1 MAGFLKRLQYYS
13 LILLDRETPWYIKLI
28 LAAGLLY
35 IIYPVDLL
43 TDTIPF
49 LGWLDD
55 LTIGS
60 LLVALSVRLVPKHVI
75 NRVNNKIYGPG
86 KK

>member
-1 MAGFLKRLQYYS
+1 MAGFLRRLQYYS
-13 LILLDRETPWYIKLI
+13 LILFDRETPWYIKLI

-43 TDTIPF
+43 ADTIPF

-60 LLVALSVRLVPKHVI
+60 LLVALAVRLVPKQVI
-75 NRVNNKIYGPG
+75 KRVSRRIYGPR
-86 KK
+86 

>member
-1 MAGFLKRLQYYS
+1 MAGFLRRLQYYS
-13 LILLDRETPWYIKLI
+13 LILFDRETPWYIKLI
-28 LAAGLLY
+28 LAAALLY

-43 TDTIPF
+43 ADTIPF

-60 LLVALSVRLVPKHVI
+60 LLVALAVRLVPKQVI
-75 NRVNNKIYGPG
+75 KRVSKRIYGP
-86 KK
+86 K

>member
-1 MAGFLKRLQYYS
+1 MTGFFRRLQYYS

-28 LAAGLLY
+28 LAAALLY

-43 TDTIPF
+43 ADIIPF
-49 LGWLDD
+49 FGWLDD

-60 LLVALSVRLVPKHVI
+60 LLVALAVRLVPEHVI
-75 NRVNNKIYGPG
+75 KRVTKRIYDPS
-86 KK
+86 

>member
-1 MAGFLKRLQYYS
+1 MAGFLRRLQYYS
-13 LILLDRETPWYIKLI
+13 LILLDRETPWYVKLI

-43 TDTIPF
+43 ADTIPI

-60 LLVALSVRLVPKHVI
+60 LLVALAVRLVPEHVI
-75 NRVNNKIYGPG
+75 NRVSKRIYGPR
-86 KK
+86 

>member
-1 MAGFLKRLQYYS
+1 MAGFFRRLQYYS

-43 TDTIPF
+43 ADTIPL

-60 LLVALSVRLVPKHVI
+60 LLVALAVRLVPKQVI
-75 NRVNNKIYGPG
+75 KRVSKRIYGPR
-86 KK
+86 

>member
-1 MAGFLKRLQYYS
+1 MAGFLRRLQYYS
-13 LILLDRETPWYIKLI
+13 LILFDRETPWYIKLI

-43 TDTIPF
+43 ADTIPF

-60 LLVALSVRLVPKHVI
+60 LLVALAVRLVPKQVI
-75 NRVNNKIYGPG
+75 KRVSKRIYGP
-86 KK
+86 K

>member
-13 LILLDRETPWYIKLI
+13 LILFDRETPWYIKLI

-35 IIYPVDLL
+35 ILYPIDLL
-43 TDTIPF
+43 ADTIPF

-60 LLVALSVRLVPKHVI
+60 FLVALAVRLVPRHVI
-75 NRVNNKIYGPG
+75 NRISKKMYGSR
-86 KK
+86 

>member
-1 MAGFLKRLQYYS
+1 MQYYS

-43 TDTIPF
+43 ADTIPL

-55 LTIGS
+55 LTVGS
-60 LLVALSVRLVPKHVI
+60 LLVALAVRLVPKQVI
-75 NRVNNKIYGPG
+75 KRVSKRIYGP
-86 KK
+86 K

>member
-1 MAGFLKRLQYYS
+1 MAAFFKRLQYYS

-43 TDTIPF
+43 ADTIPF
-49 LGWLDD
+49 LGWMDD

-60 LLVALSVRLVPKHVI
+60 LLAALAVRLVPHHVI
-75 NRVNNKIYGPG
+75 SRVSSKIYGPR
-86 KK
+86 

>member
-1 MAGFLKRLQYYS
+1 MAGFLRRLQYYS
-13 LILLDRETPWYIKLI
+13 RILLDRETPWYIKLI

-43 TDTIPF
+43 ADTIPL

-60 LLVALSVRLVPKHVI
+60 LLVALAVRLVPKQVI
-75 NRVNNKIYGPG
+75 KRVSKRIYGPR
-86 KK
+86 

>member
-1 MAGFLKRLQYYS
+1 MQYYS
-13 LILLDRETPWYIKLI
+13 LILLDREAPWYIKLI

-43 TDTIPF
+43 ADTIPF

-60 LLVALSVRLVPKHVI
+60 LLVALAVRLVPKQVI
-75 NRVNNKIYGPG
+75 KRVSKRIYGPR
-86 KK
+86 

>member
-1 MAGFLKRLQYYS
+1 MAGFLRRLQYYS

-43 TDTIPF
+43 ADTIPL

-60 LLVALSVRLVPKHVI
+60 LLVALAVRLVPKQVI
-75 NRVNNKIYGPG
+75 KRASKRIYGPR
-86 KK
+86 

>member
-13 LILLDRETPWYIKLI
+13 HILFDRETPWYIKFI

-43 TDTIPF
+43 ADTIPI
-49 LGWLDD
+49 LGWMDD

-60 LLVALSVRLVPKHVI
+60 LLVALAVRLVPEHVI
-75 NRVNNKIYGPG
+75 KRVKKKIYDPG
-86 KK
+86 Q

>member
-1 MAGFLKRLQYYS
+1 MQYYS

-43 TDTIPF
+43 ADTIPL

-55 LTIGS
+55 LTVGS
-60 LLVALSVRLVPKHVI
+60 LLVALAVRLVPKQVI
-75 NRVNNKIYGPG
+75 KRVSKRIYGPR
-86 KK
+86 

>member
-1 MAGFLKRLQYYS
+1 MAGFLRRLQYYS
-13 LILLDRETPWYIKLI
+13 LILLDREAPWYIKLI

-43 TDTIPF
+43 ADTIPF

-60 LLVALSVRLVPKHVI
+60 LLVALAVRLVPKQVI
-75 NRVNNKIYGPG
+75 KRVSKRIYGPR
-86 KK
+86 

>member
-1 MAGFLKRLQYYS
+1 MQYYS

-43 TDTIPF
+43 ADTIPL

-60 LLVALSVRLVPKHVI
+60 LLVALAVRLVPKQVI
-75 NRVNNKIYGPG
+75 KRVSKRIYGPR
-86 KK
+86 

>member
-1 MAGFLKRLQYYS
+1 MTGLFRRLQYYS

-28 LAAGLLY
+28 LAAALLY

-43 TDTIPF
+43 VDTIPF
-49 LGWLDD
+49 FGWLDD

-60 LLVALSVRLVPKHVI
+60 LLVALAVRLVPKQVI
-75 NRVNNKIYGPG
+75 KRVSKRIYGPR
-86 KK
+86 